1 MYIIPYDF
9 AKTLPQQT
17 KKASL
22 CFILNGRVKCMSE
35 SLFSVKNA
43 LRILALILL
52 GLMLFFTF
60 KNSVVISKGNEKIQ
74 AQQLETLS
82 RVLISQASL
91 SASEMIL
98 NKDQERLLK
107 LTNQLAQDR
116 LVFDATIY
124 NAQGVR
130 LASSEGALSVREV
143 LGLDTPLA
151 TASIGRQQLVEP
163 VFSDD
168 AIIGFVRVTFET
180 GRVTAISDHH
190 YRKSDRYMYM
200 MVLMSFVCGMLFI
213 MILRR
218 QSIRR
223 KKGENLLLT
232 K

>member
-1 MYIIPYDF
+1 
-9 AKTLPQQT
+9 
-17 KKASL
+17 
-22 CFILNGRVKCMSE
+22 MSE
-35 SLFSVKNA
+35 SLFSVRNA

-52 GLMLFFTF
+52 CVMLFITI

-74 AQQLETLS
+74 AQQLETLTK
-82 RVLISQASL
+82 VLISQASL

-98 NKDQERLLK
+98 TKDQERLLK

-124 NAQGVR
+124 DAQGVR
-130 LASSEGALSVREV
+130 LASSEDALSVREV

-163 VFSDD
+163 VFADE
-168 AIIGFVRVTFET
+168 ALIGFVRVTFET

-213 MILRR
+213 MTLRR
-218 QSIRR
+218 QPIRR
-223 KKGENLLLT
+223 KKAQNLLLT

>member
-1 MYIIPYDF
+1 
-9 AKTLPQQT
+9 
-17 KKASL
+17 
-22 CFILNGRVKCMSE
+22 MSE
-35 SLFSVKNA
+35 SLFSVRNA

-52 GLMLFFTF
+52 CVMLFVTI

-74 AQQLETLS
+74 AQQLETLTK
-82 RVLISQASL
+82 VLISQASL
-91 SASEMIL
+91 SASEMII

-124 NAQGVR
+124 DAQGVR
-130 LASSEGALSVREV
+130 LASSKEALSVREV

-163 VFSDD
+163 VLADD
-168 AIIGFVRVTFET
+168 AVIGFVRVTFET

-200 MVLMSFVCGMLFI
+200 MVLMSFACGMLFI

-218 QSIRR
+218 QPIRR

>member
-1 MYIIPYDF
+1 
-9 AKTLPQQT
+9 
-17 KKASL
+17 
-22 CFILNGRVKCMSE
+22 MSE
-35 SLFSVKNA
+35 SLFSVRNA

-52 GLMLFFTF
+52 CVMLFITI

-74 AQQLETLS
+74 AQQLETLTK
-82 RVLISQASL
+82 VLISQASL
-91 SASEMIL
+91 SAGEMII

-116 LVFDATIY
+116 LVFDANIY
-124 NAQGVR
+124 DAQGVR
-130 LASSEGALSVREV
+130 LASSEEALSVREV

-163 VFSDD
+163 VLSDG
-168 AIIGFVRVTFET
+168 AVIGFVRVTFET

-218 QSIRR
+218 QPIRR
-223 KKGENLLLT
+223 KKAENLLLT

>member
-1 MYIIPYDF
+1 
-9 AKTLPQQT
+9 
-17 KKASL
+17 
-22 CFILNGRVKCMSE
+22 MSE
-35 SLFSVKNA
+35 SLFSVRNA

-52 GLMLFFTF
+52 CVMLFITI

-74 AQQLETLS
+74 AQQLETLTK
-82 RVLISQASL
+82 VLISQASL

-98 NKDQERLLK
+98 TKDQERLLK

-124 NAQGVR
+124 DSQGVR
-130 LASSEGALSVREV
+130 LASSDEALSVREV

-151 TASIGRQQLVEP
+151 TVSIGRQQLVEP
-163 VFSDD
+163 VLADG
-168 AIIGFVRVTFET
+168 AVIGFVRVTFET

-218 QSIRR
+218 QPIRR
-223 KKGENLLLT
+223 KKAENLLLT